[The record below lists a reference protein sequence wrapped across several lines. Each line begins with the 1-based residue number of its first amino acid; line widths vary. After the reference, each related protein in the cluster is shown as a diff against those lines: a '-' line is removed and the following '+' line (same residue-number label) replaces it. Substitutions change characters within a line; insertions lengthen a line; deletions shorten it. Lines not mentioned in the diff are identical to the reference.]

1 MYLMGRWF
9 CGAQP
14 LYMHEFKISRFG
26 AAIAIMVFTFSG
38 SYAHAAAMTIET
50 SGLTTMQDYLKDRKI
65 AFGVFDVASLLD
77 TQKANTNADVAGV
90 IRLANDPQM
99 KERIQ
104 KATLI
109 DDYFHERGMPLE
121 GYGMKMVLEA
131 EKNNL
136 DWRLLPA
143 IALRESSG
151 GKHACDQN
159 PFGWASCKDDFE
171 SFDDAI
177 ETVAWNL
184 GGNNPNTDQYYSGD
198 TRKKLFHYNG
208 SVIRRYPD
216 QVLRIMEK
224 IAG

>member
-1 MYLMGRWF
+1 MQEYKKL
-9 CGAQP
+9 
-14 LYMHEFKISRFG
+14 RFV
-26 AAIAIMVFTFSG
+26 AAIIVMMVFTFSG
-38 SYAHAAAMTIET
+38 AYAHAATMTIGAGSLAT
-50 SGLTTMQDYLKDRKI
+50 LQNYFKDRKI
-65 AFGVFDVASLLD
+65 AFGVFDV
-77 TQKANTNADVAGV
+77 TNTLRV
-90 IRLANDPQM
+90 ANDPQM
-99 KERIQ
+99 KERIR
-104 KATLI
+104 KADLI
-109 DDYFHERGMPLE
+109 DNYFYERSMPLE

-151 GKHACDQN
+151 GKYACDQN

-198 TRKKLFHYNG
+198 IRKKLFHYNG
-208 SVIRRYPD
+208 SVIRKYPD